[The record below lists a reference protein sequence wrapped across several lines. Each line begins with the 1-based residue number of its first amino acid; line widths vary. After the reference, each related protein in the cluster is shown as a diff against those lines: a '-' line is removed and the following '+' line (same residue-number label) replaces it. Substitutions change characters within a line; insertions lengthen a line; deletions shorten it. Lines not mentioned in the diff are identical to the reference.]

1 MGVWGAGN
9 FANDAALDYAHE
21 LVDAMVQQIA
31 EAIASEHGMEP
42 DEDSSTMMVC
52 NVELMCV
59 IGRHVGISMVKAAA
73 VESWKEAYL
82 KVWDGYI
89 DRLKPVPGF
98 KEERHGVIV
107 ETFDRL
113 IELCRQREG

>member
-21 LVDAMVQQIA
+21 LVDGMVKQV
-31 EAIASEHGMEP
+31 EETIASEHGMEP
-42 DEDSSTMMVC
+42 DEWASARMIA

-59 IGRHVGISMVKAAA
+59 IGRHVGLSMMEAAT
-73 VESWKEAYL
+73 VEWWKGEYL
-82 KVWDGYI
+82 VVWDGYI
-89 DRLKPVPGF
+89 DGLQPKPGF
-98 KEERHGVIV
+98 KEERRKVIV

-113 IELCRQREG
+113 IELRREQER